1 MRLPIDTQA
10 IQFAASGPAEPV
22 IDFDTKAPRIDQTTG
37 QPLFNVPLFAAG
49 SGTADTLVVK
59 VAGEPKGLG
68 TFTPVRVTGLVA
80 ATWDMG
86 DRHGVSFRAER
97 IEATTAKPAS

>member
-10 IQFAASGPAEPV
+10 VHFAAAGPAEPV
-22 IDFDTKAPRIDQTTG
+22 VDFETKAQRIDTSTG
-37 QPLFNVPLFAAG
+37 QPLFSVPLFAAG
-49 SGTADTLVVK
+49 SGRADTLVVK
-59 VAGEPKGLG
+59 VPGEPKGLAE
-68 TFTPVRVTGLVA
+68 FTPVRVTGLVA

-97 IEATTAKPAS
+97 VEAIKATS